1 MKKEE
6 IYLITGAAGFI
17 GYFLCKRLLEEGKTV
32 VGVDNLNDYYD
43 VALKNHRL
51 TLLQPFEKFTFYKED
66 ISDKPSLE
74 SLFKKYKFT
83 YVINLAA
90 QAGVRYSIKHPSKY
104 MQSNILGFFN
114 IIENCRIHKIKK
126 VIYASSSSVYGDT
139 KKFPLKENIP
149 LQPNNT
155 YSLSKKNNE
164 DMAAIYHKYYNL
176 NSIGLRLFTVFGEWG
191 RPDMFIMKYL
201 HSLFRENKFFL
212 YNNGEHFRDFT
223 YIDDVN
229 KIISKLLFKKFKGH
243 QVFNVCSNDPIK
255 ITKVIEYINKITKKN
270 CKIIKI
276 KKQLADLIK
285 THGNNYKINN
295 FLNFR
300 KYTNFQKS
308 IEKVINWYKVYY
320 KL

>member
-1 MKKEE
+1 MIKV
-6 IYLITGAAGFI
+6 LITGSCGFI
-17 GYFLCKRLLEEGKTV
+17 GFSVTNHLLKTYKNVKILGIDNINNYYSPKLKLDRLKILQ
-32 VGVDNLNDYYD
+32 
-43 VALKNHRL
+43 KNKN
-51 TLLQPFEKFTFYKED
+51 F
-66 ISDKPSLE
+66 I
-74 SLFKKYKFT
+74 FKKIDITNNRQTNLIFKKKMFDS
-83 YVINLAA
+83 VIHLAA

-104 MQSNILGFFN
+104 LQSNILGFFN
-114 IIENCRIHKIKK
+114 IIENCRKYKIKK
-126 VIYASSSSVYGDT
+126 IIYASSSSVYGDT
-139 KKFPLKENIP
+139 KQFPLKENIP

-164 DMAAIYHKYYNL
+164 DMAEIYHKYYNL

-201 HSLFRENKFFL
+201 HSLYRKREFFL

-223 YIDDVN
+223 YIGDVN

-243 QVFNVCSNDPIK
+243 EVFNVCSNDPIK
-255 ITKVIEYINKITKKN
+255 ITKVIEYINKITKKS
-270 CKIIKI
+270 CKIIRI

-285 THGNNYKINN
+285 THGNNYKINS

-300 KYTNFQKS
+300 KYANFKES
-308 IEKVINWYKVYY
+308 IEKAVNWYKVYY